1 MKKLRINLI
10 TDLNRSTEIHSDPEQ
25 TGYSVRLYR
34 NSQPSSYRDNGKI
47 AEVLN
52 VKLLGHEATLGC
64 YFSIESSMIIWAARR
79 AKNRWNY
86 GWRTEWYLLMELRRF
101 AIGQNLKES
110 VAKFE
115 GICWTYKIWA
125 YGSKVPNFR
134 GNHIT

>member
-1 MKKLRINLI
+1 MKKLRPNLI
-10 TDLNRSTEIHSDPEQ
+10 TIQAEVRKSTHPEQ

-34 NSQPSSYRDNGKI
+34 NRQPSSYRDNGRI
-47 AEVLN
+47 SEVL
-52 VKLLGHEATLGC
+52 KLLGHEATLGC
-64 YFSIESSMIIWAARR
+64 YISIESSMIIWAVRR

-86 GWRTEWYLLMELRRF
+86 GWPTEGYLLMELKRV

-115 GICWTYKIWA
+115 GIRWMYKIWG